1 MISFKDLKI
10 NTKILIGNLV
20 ILFFLLTVAGYSF
33 YQIREGIEGLRN
45 IYDNRV
51 LPLKSIGIATRS
63 LLQIRIN
70 MYAQI
75 AASEDDNKA
84 ELERRLNDTV
94 IQKKELDKQIDS
106 LKSTVLLPE
115 EAATIDKFN
124 EAQLSAGAARAKF
137 EVAVKDKRFD
147 DAHKLSDEWLKDYG
161 VMFDTT
167 AKLLDIQSEEA
178 QRLFDEQQSAFTTT
192 ITVFVI
198 ILALSIGAS
207 LLMLSLMRKYV
218 SAPLAEAVVKIRD
231 LAEGEGDLTQRLV
244 INSQDEVGEVSKW
257 VNKFVDNIHQIV
269 KEMATNTEEVK
280 SSSSSLTGASQNL
293 SAGMEEM
300 SMQSRNISAAATQMN
315 QNFQVISSSVEEM
328 STSVGEVARNAADAS
343 KIAREAD
350 KTAAE
355 TNVKIK
361 QLGDDAQQIGKVVEA
376 IQGIASQT
384 NLLALNA
391 AIEAAGAGEAGKGF
405 AVVASEVKELARQA
419 AESTEEIKRRIEAI
433 QGSADVAVESI
444 AAIAKVISQINE
456 FSASIASAVE
466 EQSITAKEIAGNVNQ
481 SAQASS
487 DVVANIG
494 GISTAT
500 HDGAKNAE
508 GLASLAT
515 QMDNLSSRLEQVVR
529 RFKI

>member
-20 ILFFLLTVAGYSF
+20 VLTFLLIVAGYSF
-33 YQIREGIEGLRN
+33 YQIREGINGLRN

-70 MYAQI
+70 MYAQL

-84 ELERRLNDTV
+84 ELEHRLSDTV
-94 IQKKELDKQIDS
+94 LQKKELEKQIDS

-124 EAQLSAGAARAKF
+124 EAQFSAAAARTKF
-137 EVAVKDKRFD
+137 EVAVKEKRFD
-147 DAHKLSDEWLKDYG
+147 DAHKFSDEWLKDYS

-198 ILALSIGAS
+198 VLALSIGAS

-280 SSSSSLTGASQNL
+280 TSSSSLTGASQNL

-361 QLGDDAQQIGKVVEA
+361 QLA
-376 IQGIASQT
+376 GI
-384 NLLALNA
+384 
-391 AIEAAGAGEAGKGF
+391 
-405 AVVASEVKELARQA
+405 VKDYL
-419 AESTEEIKRRIEAI
+419 
-433 QGSADVAVESI
+433 
-444 AAIAKVISQINE
+444 
-456 FSASIASAVE
+456 
-466 EQSITAKEIAGNVNQ
+466 
-481 SAQASS
+481 
-487 DVVANIG
+487 
-494 GISTAT
+494 
-500 HDGAKNAE
+500 
-508 GLASLAT
+508 
-515 QMDNLSSRLEQVVR
+515 
-529 RFKI
+529 